1 MALSGAL
8 NDTFDAV
15 RSYAG
20 SFTWGPLVSLS
31 RNAVLSL
38 LSRIEEGQLVVT
50 DTDGT
55 ITICGAPKPSGRPR
69 TELTVQK
76 DAFWVRLLLFA
87 DMV

>member
-1 MALSGAL
+1 MVLSSVMNG
-8 NDTFDAV
+8 TFDAV
-15 RSYAG
+15 RGYAG

-38 LSRIEEGQLVVT
+38 LSRIEEGQLVLT

-55 ITICGAPKPSGRPR
+55 VTICGAPKPNGRPR
-69 TELTVQK
+69 TELSVQK